1 MQTTLRKAQI
11 EETPALRKVEKLDAL
26 LRDIRDD
33 ARSLSEAY
41 PKQTVVP
48 EGGE

>member
-1 MQTTLRKAQI
+1 MQTQRQVQTEKAPADRK
-11 EETPALRKVEKLDAL
+11 TEKLDAL
-26 LRDIRDD
+26 LRDIGDD
-33 ARSLSEAY
+33 ARSLSESY